1 MANKRIKDIST
12 ASTSFASDDFV
23 ITDSATSGTR
33 KMTKDNLI
41 SQVSA
46 GVSGDY
52 LEESNNLSDVAS
64 KDTAKLNLE
73 VPDIG
78 SGANEVSLN
87 GMLNSGAWVDWDSHY
102 SEGTWDGVYVPATGT
117 FASITMDADLGYV
130 KNGKLV
136 TVSGQ
141 IKTDALDTTGG
152 SGQLK
157 IDGLPFSA
165 SKKSAITIGFA
176 WNFGSSFPLSGYISG
191 SSIYLTTRTST
202 TARTD
207 NFDVSGMTTGTSADR
222 NNLYFSGTYQIA

>member
-73 VPDIG
+73 VPNVG
-78 SGANEVSLN
+78 TAANEVSLN
-87 GMLNSGAWVDWDSHY
+87 GMLNSGAWLDFDAFYETGNWTPTVTFGGSSTGIALT
-102 SEGTWDGVYVPATGT
+102 SEGIYTRIGNT
-117 FASITMDADLGYV
+117 
-130 KNGKLV
+130 V
-136 TVSGQ
+136 TVHGIITFTDKGAESGSAR
-141 IKTDALDTTGG
+141 IT
-152 SGQLK
+152 
-157 IDGLPFSA
+157 GLPFTAANTSG
-165 SKKSAITIGFA
+165 SYQCGVIGFA
-176 WNFGSSFPLSGYISG
+176 ANLLSLVGTPTFAVADNGTELYLQNWSATDSVNLTNSNFKDNT
-191 SSIYLTTRTST
+191 SIR
-202 TARTD
+202 
-207 NFDVSGMTTGTSADR
+207 FSA
-222 NNLYFSGTYQIA
+222 TYKIA

>member
-1 MANKRIKDIST
+1 MANKRIKDITT

-87 GMLNSGAWVDWDSHY
+87 GMLGDLAFQS
-102 SEGTWDGVYVPATGT
+102 SEGTSLATLKLTDLPTTASGLSAGEVYN
-117 FASITMDADLGYV
+117 D
-130 KNGKLV
+130 
-136 TVSGQ
+136 SG
-141 IKTDALDTTGG
+141 I
-152 SGQLK
+152 LK
-157 IDGLPFSA
+157 I
-165 SKKSAITIGFA
+165 
-176 WNFGSSFPLSGYISG
+176 
-191 SSIYLTTRTST
+191 
-202 TARTD
+202 
-207 NFDVSGMTTGTSADR
+207 V
-222 NNLYFSGTYQIA
+222 